1 MATRLSVDI
10 GGTFTDVVI
19 QQDSEV
25 TSVKVLTTHAD
36 PVSGVL
42 QGVDDVLSRT
52 GVAPSDVQLVLHG
65 TTLATNALIERRGA
79 KTALLTT
86 AGHRDVLAMAFE
98 NRFEQY
104 DVNIDRPAPL
114 VPRHWRVGITE
125 RVAAD
130 GKTLL
135 PLDESE
141 LISAVHTLV
150 EQGVESIAVGF
161 LHSYRQP
168 AHELRVAQLV
178 KQKFPQLWISLS
190 CEVCPEIREYERM
203 STTAAN
209 AYVKPLMA
217 GYLERLQAAL
227 VERGFSCK
235 VLLMTSGGGLTTL
248 NAATR
253 FPIRL
258 VESGPAGGA
267 MLAASVAQAHDENSV
282 VSFDMGGTTAKLCL
296 IENGEPQHS
305 RAFEVD
311 RSYRFKKGSGLPVRI
326 PVVEM
331 VEIGAGG
338 GSIASLDALQR
349 IHVGPQSAGSEPGPS
364 CYGRG
369 GTLPTVTD
377 ADLLLGRLLP
387 ENFAG
392 GRVSL
397 SVEAAT
403 EALQHHIAQPLSL
416 NVLSAAL
423 GVSEIVD
430 ENMAAAT
437 RAHAAEWGKRV
448 QGTCL
453 IAFGGAAPLH
463 AARLAQKLKISRV
476 LIPPGAGVG
485 SAIGFLLAPVRYELV
500 RSDYARLAELD
511 QAVVMQLFQ
520 QMRAEAAEVL
530 DDAGATG
537 TREERREGYMR
548 YVGQGYEIAVDVSDL
563 HSLSVD
569 EIRSRFEKT
578 YERLYGRTI
587 PDLAIEVLS
596 WTLSLSSEPMTQ
608 TLQATDAQAMQ
619 QSVGDQVQ
627 WWSGDS
633 AFAAKVL
640 LRSELQVG
648 QSYAGPLVIAE
659 SQTTTIVP
667 VGATVAVRADDV
679 LCIELA
685 EQEG

>member
-1 MATRLSVDI
+1 MTVRLSVDI
-10 GGTFTDVVI
+10 GGTFTDVVL
-19 QQDSEV
+19 QESATL

-36 PVSGVL
+36 PVVGVL
-42 QGVDDVLSRT
+42 QGVDDVLTRS
-52 GVAPSDVQLVLHG
+52 GVEPADVQLVLHG

-114 VPRHWRVGITE
+114 VPRHWRVGVTE

-130 GKTLL
+130 GQILL
-135 PLDESE
+135 AMDDNE
-141 LISAVHTLV
+141 LLSRVDALIA
-150 EQGVESIAVGF
+150 QGVESLAVTF

-178 KQKFPQLWISLS
+178 KEQYPQLWVSLS
-190 CEVCPEIREYERM
+190 CEVCPEIREYERT
-203 STTAAN
+203 STTTAN

-227 VERGFSCK
+227 TERRFNCK

-248 NAATR
+248 KAATR

-267 MLAASVAQAHDENSV
+267 MLAASVAQCHDENSV

-296 IENGEPQHS
+296 IEEGMPQHS

-338 GSIASLDALQR
+338 GSIASLDNLRR

-369 GTLPTVTD
+369 GTLATVTD

-392 GRVSL
+392 GRMKL
-397 SVEAAT
+397 SHAQAT
-403 EALQHHIAQPLSL
+403 QAITEQIAQPLMMD
-416 NVLSAAL
+416 VRSAAL

-453 IAFGGAAPLH
+453 VAFGGAAPLH
-463 AARLAQKLKISRV
+463 AARLAQKLKIPRV
-476 LIPPGAGVG
+476 LVPAGAGVG

-500 RSDYARLAELD
+500 RSAYVLLAELD
-511 QAVVMQLFQ
+511 QTAVTDLFT
-520 QMRAEAAEVL
+520 QMRHEAEVVL
-530 DDAGATG
+530 KDAGTAG
-537 TREERREGYMR
+537 APEERREGYMR

-563 HSLSVD
+563 QNLAVAD
-569 EIRSRFEKT
+569 IRGRFERT
-578 YERLYGRTI
+578 YKRLYGRTI
-587 PDLAIEVLS
+587 PNLAIEVLS
-596 WTLSLSSEPMTQ
+596 WTLSLSSQPLTQ
-608 TLQATDAQAMQ
+608 NLLAAEESTTQPDLPA
-619 QSVGDQVQ
+619 QVQ
-627 WWSGDS
+627 WWSGEKP
-633 AFAAKVL
+633 FAAQVIA
-640 LRSELQVG
+640 RSALQVG
-648 QSYAGPLVIAE
+648 EYYAGPLLIAE

-667 VGATVAVRADDV
+667 HNARVSVRSDAT
-679 LCIELA
+679 LCIEF
-685 EQEG
+685 EMFED